1 VKLSHTEQD
10 SIQKGLVTVA
20 EHGPG
25 YLYACSCAATVGAS
39 PDVVKEA
46 CKAWA
51 KDAGWQPRS
60 LYGESRLVFKLYRET
75 ILARWS
81 LWCPDLSVEV
91 KANGNKTEVTFAH
104 LVPSRK
110 WSTLESA
117 VNTCD
122 RFARGVC
129 AALASQGVLVV
140 PRELATSYQNQAKL
154 RNITKRRWRLKKVI
168 VTADL
173 ASWIGAV
180 VLLVVKNYA
189 GLPVFG
195 VAAFLYPV
203 IALVDI
209 NRERSIGRTH
219 QPVSL
224 VGYSFSTLCG
234 LFLMIGMILAWKHGQ

>member
-1 VKLSHTEQD
+1 MKLSHAEQD
-10 SIQKGLVTVA
+10 SIQKGLVTVNRDT
-20 EHGPG
+20 PG
-25 YLYACSCAATVGAS
+25 YLYACSCVATVGAS
-39 PDVVKEA
+39 PDVVREA

-51 KDAGWQPRS
+51 SDAGWRQPLS
-60 LYGESRLVFKLYRET
+60 PDGESRLVFKLYRET

-81 LWCPDLSVEV
+81 LWCPDLSVEP

-129 AALASQGVLVV
+129 AALASQGILVA
-140 PRELATSYQNQAKL
+140 PSELRIADQNRAKL
-154 RNITKRRWRLKKVI
+154 RNLTKWRWRLKKVI

-189 GLPVFG
+189 GLPIFG

-209 NRERSIGRTH
+209 NRERSVGRTH
-219 QPVSL
+219 QPGLL

-234 LFLMIGMILAWKHGQ
+234 LFLMIGMILAWKYG